1 MEARAPDPVDD
12 PLSRASRRAPAKLG
26 LVAGGGSFPLV
37 VAQSAKDR
45 GMQVIGVGLR
55 GETFPQVEEL
65 CDVFRYFRLGRLNGV
80 IRFFQHHGV
89 EEVSWAG
96 WVRKERLFSPWRL
109 LKVLPDWR
117 MIRLYFFRV
126 RNRQDHTLLGAVA
139 DEFES
144 EGLHV
149 THSAKHCPQLLAEEG
164 ILTRRRPSKTELED
178 IRFGWKIAKRLA
190 DLDVGQSVVVREKST
205 IAVEGIEGTDRN
217 IRRAG
222 EYLKGRGFTVVKLA
236 KEGHDMR
243 FDIPA
248 VGPLTIKAMED
259 AGGAVLAIEA
269 GKTIIL
275 ERKEMLEKANRSGIA
290 VVAFKEPPPE
300 IA

>member
-1 MEARAPDPVDD
+1 
-12 PLSRASRRAPAKLG
+12 
-26 LVAGGGSFPLV
+26 
-37 VAQSAKDR
+37 
-45 GMQVIGVGLR
+45 MQVIGVGLR
-55 GETFPQVEEL
+55 GETSPQVAEF

-80 IRFFQHHGV
+80 IRFFQQHGV
-89 EEVSWAG
+89 QEVSWAG
-96 WVRKERLFSPWRL
+96 WVRKERLFGPWRL
-109 LKVLPDWR
+109 LKILPDWR

-126 RNRQDHTLLGAVA
+126 RNRQDHTLLGALA

-149 THSAKHCPQLLAEEG
+149 THSAKHCPDLLAQEG
-164 ILTRRRPSKTELED
+164 ILTRRRPSKAELED

-205 IAVEGIEGTDRN
+205 VAVEGIEGTDRN

-248 VGPLTIKAMED
+248 IGPQTIDAMKE

-269 GKTIIL
+269 GKTLIL
-275 ERKEMLEKANRSGIA
+275 EREEMIAKADRYGVS
-290 VVAFKEPPPE
+290 VVAFTEPPIE
-300 IA
+300 RG